1 VFVTEAGRSRL
12 DELHEVVMEVDA
24 ELRAVLGPN
33 EIEGFGRALTRVRE
47 RFTVL
52 KQKEDA
58 DATES

>member
-1 VFVTEAGRSRL
+1 VFVTDAGRSRL
-12 DELHEVVMEVDA
+12 DELHEVVMEIDA

-33 EIEGFGRALTRVRE
+33 EIEGFGRALARVRE
-47 RFTVL
+47 HFTVL